1 MVRFRTLLTLF
12 IFIIFSFVKRPE
24 PMDMA
29 LQKCFYYLFIYYN
42 FGFGLQF
49 YGVAFFVSV
58 AF

>member
-1 MVRFRTLLTLF
+1 
-12 IFIIFSFVKRPE
+12 
-24 PMDMA
+24 MDMV

-42 FGFGLQF
+42 FGFSLQF